1 MRELSAIGESVGA
14 TTPTDH
20 VPVWLDDLQSIPDLK
35 RAVLEAQKTDS
46 TGSVL
51 LAQTLR
57 NIRGQSTPTLLHRL
71 AVVEHPMT
79 AWALHVDLDV
89 RGVPP
94 CLRPWMP
101 EVSRQT
107 AFIATLADLRWL
119 ATRHPEHVTKYERL
133 RGVFRY
139 QVHDDRWHKAALWAY
154 RQCRGRR
161 HILASRLALTD
172 AMRRHTLTMPTVRQ
186 SNDRRLLGK
195 EVSRIRDTM
204 LRHALTH
211 PDKSGAT
218 TPEGLANRRTALLT
232 MFVMLDRNQKDTI
245 NCLKLVA
252 GVDISRQTLVR
263 QLHLTAT
270 IGDAGR
276 IAFGSV

>member
-1 MRELSAIGESVGA
+1 M
-14 TTPTDH
+14 
-20 VPVWLDDLQSIPDLK
+20 
-35 RAVLEAQKTDS
+35 
-46 TGSVL
+46 

-57 NIRGQSTPTLLHRL
+57 NIKGQSTPTLLHRL

-79 AWALHVDLDV
+79 AWALHVELDV

-101 EVSRQT
+101 DVSRQT
-107 AFIATLADLRWL
+107 GFIATLADLRWL

-195 EVSRIRDTM
+195 KLETIKGTM
-204 LRHALTH
+204 LCHALTH
-211 PDKSGAT
+211 PDKSRAT
-218 TPEGLANRRTALLT
+218 TPEGLANRRTMLLKL
-232 MFVMLDRNQKDTI
+232 FVMLDRNQKDTI
-245 NCLKLVA
+245 NCLKIIA

-270 IGDAGR
+270 TGDAGR
-276 IAFGSV
+276 IAFGSL